1 MPKLVLALAAAFIG
15 FLVAQSCLYIV
26 DEREF
31 AIVFALGEIKEVRTD
46 AGIYFKAPS
55 PFQNMIKYDKRIQTI
70 DDPEPERF
78 ITSEKKNLLVDSYIK
93 WRIADPRN
101 YHISMQGNISAANS
115 RISQIV
121 KAALNEELTKR
132 TVFDAVS
139 GERTVLMQAIVNKVK
154 AGANEI
160 GVDVVDVR
168 LKRIDLLPEV
178 SQSVYSRMEAERKEE
193 ANNTRALGAAES
205 EQIRADADRQREV
218 ILANAYGDAQR
229 LKGEGDGQAASIYNN
244 AFGSDP
250 EFFSFY
256 RSLEAYRQSFSD
268 KSDVLVLD
276 PNAEFFKFMR
286 ADSGSR

>member
-1 MPKLVLALAAAFIG
+1 MPRIFVVIAATFIG
-15 FLVAQSCLYIV
+15 FLFAKSCLYIV
-26 DEREF
+26 DEREL
-31 AIVFALGEIKEVRTD
+31 ALVFALGEIKDVRTEP
-46 AGIYFKAPS
+46 GLYFKAPA

-93 WRIADPRN
+93 WRIDDPRS
-101 YHISMQGNISAANS
+101 YHISMQGNISVANS

-121 KAALNEELTKR
+121 KAALNEEITKR

-139 GERTVLMQAIVNKVK
+139 GERTVMMKAIVDKVK
-154 AGANEI
+154 SDANQI

-178 SQSVYSRMEAERKEE
+178 SQSVFSRMEAERKEE

-218 ILANAYGDAQR
+218 ILANAYRDAQKIKGDGDA
-229 LKGEGDGQAASIYNN
+229 QAASIYNS
-244 AFGSDP
+244 AFGKDP

-256 RSLEAYRQSFSD
+256 RSLEAYRQSFSN
-268 KSDVLVLD
+268 KSDVMVVD
-276 PNAEFFKFMR
+276 PKSDFFRFLR
-286 ADSGSR
+286 SESGK